1 MAPKKVVRNVEEDDV
16 VQDPTAGSSTD
27 LSIEELAARL
37 LNMDL
42 DEMEKYEGK
51 FKEIAKDALAKMKMV
66 HDKSRK
72 RHPRSRPKPRQ
83 NPRQRRTRSV
93 AKKSVMLMLAFT
105 CVVKVRSPPSTS
117 SSEKRLGCFVR
128 CWVSI
133 LE

>member
-51 FKEIAKDALAKMKMV
+51 FKEIAKDG
-66 HDKSRK
+66 S
-72 RHPRSRPKPRQ
+72 
-83 NPRQRRTRSV
+83 
-93 AKKSVMLMLAFT
+93 
-105 CVVKVRSPPSTS
+105 
-117 SSEKRLGCFVR
+117 
-128 CWVSI
+128 
-133 LE
+133 